1 MKKNLGI
8 FGLFVAIFLTTTLLN
23 PQFVGAVNVEN
34 LIRWTALFG
43 LISIGA
49 SFVIV
54 TSGIDLSTGSV
65 IGLCGCLLS
74 IFLTASHGEPT
85 GAYVV
90 KQVDKK
96 TKLVIFEGEL
106 PPLQPGDQLVYKS
119 ASGTE
124 RKLHVERAARQA
136 GAAETEVYLLE
147 EPTYL
152 DPRTEVAVSRQERMN
167 VLLAVSLV
175 MLVSVGI
182 GLVHGL
188 LITKVR
194 LQPFVVT
201 LCGMLVYRSAAR
213 FIAGDQMQGFG
224 ANLDALRY
232 LVGGR
237 PFSIP
242 VPFLRWIA
250 EGNWTRYQ
258 WDYSNRVPA
267 LGADGAPIPLDLVQW
282 VAIPMPVLILIA
294 VAIAAGIFMNYSIFG
309 RYLLALGRNEQ
320 AARYS
325 GINTDRMIIL
335 AYVLC
340 AMLSGLAG
348 MLFALDLNSVQP
360 SGFGQTYELYAIAAA
375 VLGGCSLRGGENS
388 VVGVVIGTAV
398 MRTLNNAINMVGVP
412 SSLEFGIIGG
422 VILAGAIVD
431 ELLKRLAVRRRAW
444 HEAAQS

>member
-8 FGLFVAIFLTTTLLN
+8 FGLFAMVVVTTTLLN
-23 PQFVGAVNVEN
+23 PQFMGAVNVEN

-43 LISIGA
+43 IISIGA

-54 TSGIDLSTGSV
+54 TSGIDLSIGSV

-74 IFLTASHGEPT
+74 ILLTPTFSEPDGT
-85 GAYVV
+85 FVV
-90 KQVDKK
+90 REVDKK
-96 TKLVIFEGEL
+96 TKVVIFEGEL
-106 PPLQPGDQLVYKS
+106 PLLGKGDRLNYKS

-124 RKLHVERAARQA
+124 RLLQVESAKLVSGSKQ
-136 GAAETEVYLLE
+136 TEVVVRE

-152 DPRTEVAVSRQERMN
+152 EAGIKVAFSQQRRMSV
-167 VLLAVSLV
+167 VLAV
-175 MLVSVGI
+175 MLVLLVSAAI
-182 GLVHGL
+182 GLTHGL
-188 LITKVR
+188 LVTQAR

-201 LCGMLVYRSAAR
+201 LCGMLIYRSLAR
-213 FIAGDQMQGFG
+213 FVAHDQMQGFG

-232 LVGGR
+232 LVSGR

-242 VPFLRWIA
+242 VPFLKWIA
-250 EGNWTRYQ
+250 DGRWSAYQ
-258 WDYSNRVPA
+258 WDYNNQARAV
-267 LGADGAPIPLDLVQW
+267 GADGAPIALDILQW
-282 VAIPMPVLILIA
+282 VAIPMPVLILLVIA
-294 VAIAAGIFMNYSIFG
+294 VAAGIFMNYSIYG

-325 GINTDRMIIL
+325 GINTRAMIVL

-348 MLFALDLNSVQP
+348 MMFALDVNSVQP
-360 SGFGQTYELYAIAAA
+360 SGLGNTYELYAIAAA

-388 VVGVVIGTAV
+388 VVGIIIGTAV
-398 MRTLNNAINMVGVP
+398 MRALNNAINMVGVP

-422 VILAGAIVD
+422 VILAGALVD
-431 ELLKRLAVRRRAW
+431 ELFKRLAAQRRAKR
-444 HEAAQS
+444 EEK